1 MGIPACEWAGTL
13 FFFFFNLPQ
22 VRKEAH
28 LSFLNNFPDV
38 GHKTKGEGEA

>member
-1 MGIPACEWAGTL
+1 MGIPACEWAGTV
-13 FFFFFNLPQ
+13 FFFFNLPQ

-38 GHKTKGEGEA
+38 GHKAKGEGEA